1 MSQAAATLAQVQR
14 LPLPLAVSVLPARLP
29 CLCQCLSIRLTM
41 PVLQPR
47 PSNQVPLLV
56 VFSQLTLLVVCALE
70 LAREHSIVVMVPQ
83 GANGTEQKTAALEAL
98 GLGLRP
104 ALLCSGA

>member
-1 MSQAAATLAQVQR
+1 
-14 LPLPLAVSVLPARLP
+14 
-29 CLCQCLSIRLTM
+29 M
-41 PVLQPR
+41 PVLQPQ

-56 VFSQLTLLVVCALE
+56 VSSRLTLLVVCAPE
-70 LAREHSIVVMVPQ
+70 LAREHLIVVMVPQ